1 MVSERSRTARVAC
14 ISALKWLGFTLTGYF
29 CKVDFV
35 IDENGIVKL
44 IPLNI
49 PIQKLSGILHRKG
62 MKPTTLEEMEEII
75 GEAASDW
82 TWYKYYRRYMKIH
95 NEHELNL
102 GLAHDN

>member
-1 MVSERSRTARVAC
+1 MSEVELLVRSLSLSKCRLYLSTEVMVPELVEG
-14 ISALKWLGFTLTGYF
+14 LGFTLTGYF

-62 MKPTTLEEMEEII
+62 MKPKTLEEIEEII

-82 TWYKYYRRYMKIH
+82 T
-95 NEHELNL
+95 
-102 GLAHDN
+102 

>member
-1 MVSERSRTARVAC
+1 MSEVELLVRSLSLSKCRLYLSTKVMVPELVEG
-14 ISALKWLGFTLTGYF
+14 LGFTLTGYF

-62 MKPTTLEEMEEII
+62 MKPKTLEEIEEII

-82 TWYKYYRRYMKIH
+82 T
-95 NEHELNL
+95 
-102 GLAHDN
+102 

>member
-1 MVSERSRTARVAC
+1 MANATITTKGQVTIPKEIRDYLNLDIGS
-14 ISALKWLGFTLTGYF
+14 
-29 CKVDFV
+29 KVDFV

-82 TWYKYYRRYMKIH
+82 T
-95 NEHELNL
+95 
-102 GLAHDN
+102 